1 MINNN
6 SEAVYNRSKS
16 RGSSNMKKILF
27 YSEGWGTGGIEAF
40 IMNVA
45 RCLDKTR
52 FQFDIFST
60 HDYDDGYDD
69 ELRALGAKRFTV
81 FHRVK
86 PNLLKR
92 LALSTRRWREILRQ
106 GNYDIVHINTMN
118 GVGFVYAHIAE
129 QEGIPVRIVHS
140 HNTSFGEGHKLIKGI
155 AHNLGK
161 IRYGD
166 SATVRLAP
174 SIAAGR
180 YLFDKKNFQ
189 LLYNSFD
196 TDRFRFDP
204 ALRAE
209 TRELLH
215 LESDA
220 FVIGNVSRLVGQK
233 NPIFLAKIFIE
244 IAKSNDK
251 AILLIVGQG
260 PLKDEIIRCLESAGV
275 SNKLR
280 IVHATN
286 QIPSYLSAMDVFCVP
301 SIFEGLSI
309 VSVEAQANGLPVV
322 GSDVIPAEART
333 SNLFHSVSLTE
344 SPYAWK
350 SEIIRSSE
358 EHHMGRKHYADMVSA
373 RGYGLLQLKQALTG
387 IYEGQ

>member
-1 MINNN
+1 
-6 SEAVYNRSKS
+6 
-16 RGSSNMKKILF
+16 MKKILF

-40 IMNVA
+40 IMNAA
-45 RCLDKTR
+45 RCLDKTQ
-52 FQFDIFST
+52 FQFDIFCT
-60 HDYDDGYDD
+60 HDYDNGYDD
-69 ELRALGAKRFTV
+69 ELRSLGAQRFTV
-81 FHRVK
+81 FHDAK

-92 LALSTRRWREILRQ
+92 LAHSTRRWREILRQ
-106 GNYDIVHINTMN
+106 GNYDIVHVNTMN

-140 HNTSFGEGHKLIKGI
+140 HNTSFGEGHKLIKEI

-174 SIAAGR
+174 SVAAGQ
-180 YLFDKKNFQ
+180 YLFDKNDFQ

-196 TDRFRFDP
+196 TNRFRFDP
-204 ALRAE
+204 ALRAK
-209 TRELLH
+209 TRKLLH

-251 AILLIVGQG
+251 AILLIIGQG
-260 PLKDEIIRCLESAGV
+260 PLENEIIRCLETAGI
-275 SNKLR
+275 SNRLR
-280 IVHATN
+280 IVHSTN
-286 QIPSYLSAMDVFCVP
+286 QVPNYLSAMDIFCVP

-322 GSDVIPAEART
+322 GSDVIPTEAQIPD
-333 SNLFHSVSLTE
+333 LFHAISLTE
-344 SPYAWK
+344 PPYAWK
-350 SEIIRSSE
+350 SGILKSSE
-358 EHHMGRKHYADMVSA
+358 EQHIGRSKYADVVSA
-373 RGYGLLQLKQALTG
+373 RGYGLLQLKQALTS